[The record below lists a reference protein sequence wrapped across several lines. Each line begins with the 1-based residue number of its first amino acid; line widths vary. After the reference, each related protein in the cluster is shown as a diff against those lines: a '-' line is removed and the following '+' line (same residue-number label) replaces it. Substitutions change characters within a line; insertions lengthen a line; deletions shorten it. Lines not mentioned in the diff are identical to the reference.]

1 MMGLQFSGH
10 MSIVAWIINCFIT
23 VFLLAGFIAL
33 CIWVF
38 SRLTRNDSSK
48 RQTPIEIAGER
59 CARGDINK
67 EQFEQIKKDL
77 K

>member
-1 MMGLQFSGH
+1 MTGLQLSGN
-10 MSIVAWIINCFIT
+10 MNVIAWIINVLIT
-23 VFLLAGFIAL
+23 VFFLAGFVAL

-38 SRLTRNDSSK
+38 SRLTGNDSSK

-59 CARGDINK
+59 YARGDIDK